1 MYHRRLRALADRA
14 SGEEAQVSRRILGE
28 FRDADARGRATF
40 ERLVEFDR
48 YIAQEATRIDATSLV
63 ALVEDCLGSSGGT
76 LGPEESQ
83 QILELYEGECVVAR
97 RLSILPKSAPF
108 RDVPTT
114 TTAVA
119 PPTPP
124 RPTEASTARK
134 LQTMTLDAAP
144 AGAFANSRAS
154 AARARAEC
162 ARELAAVIR
171 GFLAGRLRDE
181 ENFDVELDQLVDEFL
196 AARDAR

>member
-1 MYHRRLRALADRA
+1 M
-14 SGEEAQVSRRILGE
+14 SRRILHE

-40 ERLVEFDR
+40 ERLVDFDR

-76 LGPEESQ
+76 LGREESQ
-83 QILELYEGECVVAR
+83 KILELYEGDCIVAR

-114 TTAVA
+114 PTPVA

-124 RPTEASTARK
+124 TPPRPIEASTARK

-144 AGAFANSRAS
+144 AGAAASRAS
-154 AARARAEC
+154 ASRARAEC